1 MRNKSN
7 LIEKTVIEYFI
18 RMTKKHHLYY
28 KFRESVNGNGVF
40 DTLFVKKKRTH
51 DNPLSLS
58 KNIDELASALN
69 KLTASM
75 SRQMRK
81 KDDKYEYITMNINH
95 LLHFFIEPHGVRME
109 TLCLLG
115 EEIFNLTCSTLYGDE
130 FVANEHQ
137 DDLSTINDPVAL
149 KSKIF
154 QDYVHDMNEGKINMT
169 FDEYWKLRSGEIDE
183 WMKNHT
189 ADDFLTDSQMPQ
201 PQNDDDI
208 FPFADE
214 DGLASDFD
222 GEDEGYEDL
231 DDFFEDLDG

>member
-7 LIEKTVIEYFI
+7 LIEKTIIEYFI

-28 KFRESVNGNGVF
+28 KFRSSVNGNGVF
-40 DTLFVKKKRTH
+40 ELFVKKKRMH
-51 DNPLSLS
+51 DSPLSLS

-75 SRQMRK
+75 AGRMRK
-81 KDDKYEYITMNINH
+81 KNDKYEYITMNINH
-95 LLHFFIEPHGVRME
+95 LLHFFIEPYGVRME

-189 ADDFLTDSQMPQ
+189 ADDFLVDSQTPQ
-201 PQNDDDI
+201 PQDDDGD
-208 FPFADE
+208 FYFDDE
-214 DGLASDFD
+214 DA
-222 GEDEGYEDL
+222 DL
-231 DDFFEDLDG
+231 DDFADLFNE

>member
-40 DTLFVKKKRTH
+40 ELFVRKKRTH

-95 LLHFFIEPHGVRME
+95 LLHFCIEPHGVRME

-115 EEIFNLTCSTLYGDE
+115 EEIFNLTCSALYGDE
-130 FVANEHQ
+130 FAANAHQ

-183 WMKNHT
+183 WMETHT
-189 ADDFLTDSQMPQ
+189 TDEFLADSQMPQ

-208 FPFADE
+208 FPFGNE

-222 GEDEGYEDL
+222 GEDDGYEDL
-231 DDFFEDLDG
+231 DDFFEDLDA